1 MLTVE
6 PPGAVDFGVNVTALL
21 RPAGGEGEESFQ
33 LTVCTPGW
41 VAENV
46 AMPKGFA
53 FLRHH
58 LIVERWDEDLV
69 QRAIQDL
76 CLRNEGSNWSEVATK
91 LSRYAALGVRGLRR
105 VETVAARSMQ
115 TGERAGV
122 VAGMLGLREM
132 QRGPVAPGPAM

>member
-1 MLTVE
+1 MRAELVALLTEE

-33 LTVCTPGW
+33 LTVCIPGR

-58 LIVERWDEDLV
+58 LVVERWDDDLV

-76 CLRNEGSNWSEVATK
+76 CLRNEGSDWPEVATK
-91 LSRYAALGVRGLRR
+91 LSRYAYW
-105 VETVAARSMQ
+105 EF
-115 TGERAGV
+115 EDY
-122 VAGMLGLREM
+122 RE
-132 QRGPVAPGPAM
+132 